1 MLTDLKK
8 IANLSFY
15 IGVVIEVLIV
25 IIDKSAFINPIE
37 GRLFQ
42 FTFLLFL
49 VKICLTKYSWR
60 HRVCL

>member
-25 IIDKSAFINPIE
+25 IIDKSSFINPIE
-37 GRLFQ
+37 
-42 FTFLLFL
+42 
-49 VKICLTKYSWR
+49 
-60 HRVCL
+60 